1 MGKSLYPALPV
12 LIVDDEAHIL
22 SGFAMLLRLS
32 GISNVVTCQ
41 DAREVMS
48 LLSKEGAEA
57 ILLDLRMPHVVG
69 EDLLSSIV
77 CGYPG
82 IPVIMITGI
91 DEVETAVRCMKTG
104 AFDYLTK
111 PVEEARLVTT
121 VRRAIAFRDLHREIH
136 ALRHHIL
143 TDRLEHP
150 EAFSELITQDKS
162 MISIMVYIESI
173 AATSQPVLI
182 EGETGTGKEII
193 ARAIHRLSRLKGPF
207 VRVNAAGLDDNVFAD
222 TLFGHAK
229 GAFTGADTSRPG
241 LVERA
246 AGGTLFLDEIGDLSM
261 PSQLKLLGLLQE
273 REYLPLGRD
282 EPKFSDARIIV
293 ATNRDLR
300 DLQARG
306 SFRKDLF
313 YRLHTHHISVPPLRE
328 RRDDLPILVDHFL
341 EEAAVA
347 LGRKKPKAPR
357 ELFDL
362 LATHYFPGNV
372 RELKAMIFDAVSQH
386 RGHLLSMQAFKARI
400 AEEAPVSSQIREPTG
415 PEGTSVYSKLSK
427 LPTLKDAAD
436 LLIAEAL
443 RRSRGNISAAAGVLG
458 ISHQALSKRLKRK
471 SQK

>member
-1 MGKSLYPALPV
+1 MSKSMYPALPV
-12 LIVDDEAHIL
+12 LIVDDEAQIL

-32 GISNVVTCQ
+32 GINNLFTCQ

-48 LLSKEGAEA
+48 LLSSQEAEA
-57 ILLDLRMPHVVG
+57 ILLDLRMPHVYG

-77 CGYPG
+77 TRHPG
-82 IPVIMITGI
+82 IPVVMITGI
-91 DEVETAVRCMKTG
+91 DDVETAVRCMKTG

-121 VRRAIAFRDLHREIH
+121 VRRAIAFRDLHREIR
-136 ALRHHIL
+136 ALRYHIL

-150 EAFSELITQDKS
+150 EAFSELITQNKS
-162 MISIMVYIESI
+162 MISIMRYIESI

-193 ARAIHRLSRLKGPF
+193 AKAIHLLSKLKGPF
-207 VRVNAAGLDDNVFAD
+207 IRINVAGLDDNVFSD
-222 TLFGHAK
+222 TLFGHAR
-229 GAFTGADTSRPG
+229 GAFTGADTPRPG

-246 AGGTLFLDEIGDLSM
+246 SGGTLFLDEIGDLSI

-282 EPKFSDARIIV
+282 EPKYTDARVIV

-300 DLQARG
+300 DLQAKG
-306 SFRKDLF
+306 LFRKDLF
-313 YRLHTHHISVPPLRE
+313 YRLDTHHISVPPLRE

-341 EEAAVA
+341 KEAALT
-347 LGRKKPKAPR
+347 LGKKKPTAPR

-362 LATHYFPGNV
+362 LAAYHFPGNV

-386 RGHLLSMQAFKARI
+386 KSHVLSMQAFKIRI
-400 AEEAPVSSQIREPTG
+400 AGEAPVRTQIQEAAGREG
-415 PEGTSVYSKLSK
+415 SSVYSTLSK
-427 LPTLKDAAD
+427 LPTLKDASD

-443 RRSRGNISAAAGVLG
+443 QRSRGNISAAAGVLG
-458 ISHQALSKRLKRK
+458 ISHQALSKRLKRR
-471 SQK
+471 SEA